1 MKMSKKKT
9 KQENATILTKKRK
22 TYSWLEDTPWVD
34 SKEELDLTLRH
45 DTGSENYS
53 DFIKARFFNHFMDTL
68 FMP

>member
-1 MKMSKKKT
+1 MSKKKT

-45 DTGSENYS
+45 DTGSLITQTS
-53 DFIKARFFNHFMDTL
+53 SRRGFSTTSWTL
-68 FMP
+68 FSCPR